1 MTESSKE
8 IGVGA
13 ALVERF
19 ETQRLPRA
27 QAIKK
32 KVDSGQVL
40 GREDIAFLHQ
50 VFEDAKHIKPLADK
64 RPDWQTLVAGAIH
77 LYKEIMDKA
86 LANEKSANPGS
97 T

>member
-1 MTESSKE
+1 MTESSKD
-8 IGVGA
+8 IGIGA

-32 KVDSGQVL
+32 KVDSGELL
-40 GREDIAFLHQ
+40 GRDDIAFLNQ

-64 RPDWQTLVAGAIH
+64 HPAWQTLVAGAIH

-86 LANEKSANPGS
+86 LANEKAANPGA